1 MPFKYASLIDR
12 IIANSIL
19 ADDSFFNGTPC
30 WNWIGRQT
38 INRSG
43 MKYGRIS
50 RRITKGP
57 RKGKVVNEFVHR
69 VVVRGIKGRRL
80 TRRSVAM
87 HLCNNSLCVN
97 PDHLGGG
104 KQSTNV
110 RQAVREGRHGNATR
124 SPVSH
129 PQHSTERQ
137 AA

>member
-19 ADDSFFNGTPC
+19 SDENFYNGTPC
-30 WNWIGRQT
+30 WEWIGRVT
-38 INRSG
+38 TNRSG
-43 MKYGRIS
+43 TKYPRMA
-50 RRITKGP
+50 RRLTKGP
-57 RKGKVVNEFVHR
+57 RKGRVTMEFAHR
-69 VVVRGIKGRRL
+69 VVVRNIKGRRL
-80 TRRSVAM
+80 TKRMVAM

-104 KQSTNV
+104 KQTTNV

-124 SPVSH
+124 SPVADAKV
-129 PQHSTERQ
+129 